1 MELKSETEQLEDA
14 GFTVIRG
21 LYAPEDIAE
30 IRDLLVPLLEEFD
43 SLKGR
48 KARDIGDT
56 FTSEQSD
63 GAVRALK
70 QPEID
75 RPTRFL
81 PLLFKTAIFQ
91 KTRKAASAFLGCDA
105 RYAFDHFICKM
116 PGSETETPWHQDQA
130 YLGPKV
136 WLNTVNFWVPLQ
148 DVDEE
153 NGTLSYLAGSHHEG
167 LHEHAIANPEKPH
180 VRLIDGDK
188 EAATPVRLKMGDCS
202 VHNSLTVH
210 RASRNK
216 ASAPRYAWILHFN
229 RYGRLAYFAPRNI
242 PGLIARVL

>member
-30 IRDLLVPLLEEFD
+30 IRELLVPLLEEFD

-63 GAVRALK
+63 GALK

-81 PLLFKTAIFQ
+81 PLLFKTSIFQ
-91 KTRKAASAFLGCDA
+91 KTRKAASSLLGSDA
-105 RYAFDHFICKM
+105 RYAFDHVICKM

-130 YLGPKV
+130 YLGPNV
-136 WLNTVNFWVPLQ
+136 WLNTVNFWIPLQ

-153 NGTLSYLAGSHHEG
+153 NGTLSYLPGSHHDG
-167 LHEHAIANPEKPH
+167 LHDHAIANPEKPH
-180 VRLIDGDK
+180 VRTTEGDK
-188 EAATPVRLKMGDCS
+188 EAAIPVRLKVGDCS
-202 VHNSLTVH
+202 VHNSLSVH

-216 ASAPRYAWILHFN
+216 SAEPRYAWILHFN